1 MSGFRSPIK
10 DARGLGA
17 SHYGVGHWW
26 AQRTTALALIPLLLW
41 FVIGI
46 ALHGGADY
54 AAARD
59 WVGSPVTAVLM
70 VLTLAAV
77 FYHAALGLQVVIEDY
92 VDGEGM
98 KLVLIML
105 VRAAAIVLVLAGI
118 FAVLSIAF
126 GG

>member
-26 AQRTTALALIPLLLW
+26 AQRTTALALVPLLLW

-54 AAARD
+54 AAARE

-70 VLTLAAV
+70 VLTLGAV
-77 FYHAALGLQVVIEDY
+77 FYHGALGAQVVLEDY
-92 VDGEGM
+92 VEGEGL

-105 VRAAAIVLVLAGI
+105 VRAAAIVLALAGI